1 MSLPIPTSLP
11 DPIPHRPRVVSPVRR
26 VLVPNL
32 RSTKDRIRTL
42 RWIYSLPDAHIVP
55 TCADNHLVCRLD
67 PNCNWINKFRDGER
81 AHAPA
86 LFAEHVREHVRTEAR
101 TMRALNY
108 DPASMRSVIPRAVGA
123 PRTSSFPNAISV
135 HRCGWRDCGGA
146 FYDEE
151 RLIEHVVREHLHLS
165 VGAYCPVCAT
175 LLAVQV
181 QVTES
186 DADLYGPST
195 STRNNPQDMVPIIF
209 TVIGGPTRRAM
220 IPRDAVLGNSSLNAC
235 YPLMDMLQ
243 CILLDH
249 YEAGRCEALE
259 EVRLSTLEE
268 GQVAR
273 IEDWRSKTTV
283 RD

>member
-1 MSLPIPTSLP
+1 
-11 DPIPHRPRVVSPVRR
+11 
-26 VLVPNL
+26 
-32 RSTKDRIRTL
+32 
-42 RWIYSLPDAHIVP
+42 
-55 TCADNHLVCRLD
+55 
-67 PNCNWINKFRDGER
+67 
-81 AHAPA
+81 
-86 LFAEHVREHVRTEAR
+86 
-101 TMRALNY
+101 MRALNY
-108 DPASMRSVIPRAVGA
+108 DPASMRSVIPARWV

-151 RLIEHVVREHLHLS
+151 RLFEHVVREHLHLS

-220 IPRDAVLGNSSLNAC
+220 IPRDA
-235 YPLMDMLQ
+235 